1 MDEPTG
7 DMNLFATVIHES
19 PTRIIFTGDYIR
31 GLTYNTGIWE
41 LVDALEAKGLTLD
54 SIELTGQGS
63 EGNPHSYL
71 MIMSREKILFDTS

>member
-1 MDEPTG
+1 
-7 DMNLFATVIHES
+7 MNRLEIRICATVIHES
-19 PTRIIFTGDYIR
+19 PTIIFTGDYIR

-71 MIMSREKILFDTS
+71 MIMSR

>member
-1 MDEPTG
+1 
-7 DMNLFATVIHES
+7 MNRLEIRICATVIHES

-63 EGNPHSYL
+63 ERNPHSYL
-71 MIMSREKILFDTS
+71 MIMSR